1 MLWRG
6 DEGEVF
12 QLHYR
17 ATYSKGKLFVYI
29 YAISIL
35 SVRSCNQ
42 FRVFDDTVAIFASIN
57 DLDKRLALPLDF

>member
-1 MLWRG
+1 VLWRG

-42 FRVFDDTVAIFASIN
+42 FRVFAVAIFASIN